1 MFISAQCYEELYLDG
16 KDEKAIF
23 AEVEK
28 IRREIAKL
36 KQKMESPS
44 YRAEIHPY
52 PSEGDTVAKYR
63 EYLERALDKLSDI
76 REGESI
82 RTPEEE
88 RSRAFNGRIDRIAA
102 VTLTQGR
109 YLQYK
114 HELSFEDGTAYLKT
128 FHLDSEPTVK
138 EVSEEKMKLDI
149 EKLYLGEWKS
159 SYSYDSYGF
168 AVNDATRWQ
177 LRIDYFGK
185 INPVFF
191 DGVGIFPYNFD
202 DLLRLLEAEMI

>member
-16 KDEKAIF
+16 KDEKAIL

-28 IRREIAKL
+28 IRKEIAKL

-63 EYLERALDKLSDI
+63 EYLERALDKLSAINHRD
-76 REGESI
+76 SF

-88 RSRAFNGRIDRIAA
+88 HSRAFNAKIDRISA
-102 VTLTQGR
+102 LTFNQGR

-114 HELSFEDGTAYLKT
+114 HELSFESGAAYLKT

-138 EVSEEKMKLDI
+138 EVDEEKMRLGIK
-149 EKLYLGEWKS
+149 KLYLGEWKS
-159 SYSYDSYGF
+159 AYSYDNYGF
-168 AVNDATRWQ
+168 AVNDATRWH
-177 LRIDYFGK
+177 LRVEYVGRER
-185 INPVFF
+185 PVFF

-202 DLLRLLEAEMI
+202 DLLRLFEAEMI